1 MSNVYEWGDRQCQ
14 EIDALTK
21 TESGYLLFGF
31 AVFVIGVLAMADT
44 LVYLFA

>member
-31 AVFVIGVLAMADT
+31 AVFVVGALTMAVT
-44 LVYLFA
+44 LTYIFA